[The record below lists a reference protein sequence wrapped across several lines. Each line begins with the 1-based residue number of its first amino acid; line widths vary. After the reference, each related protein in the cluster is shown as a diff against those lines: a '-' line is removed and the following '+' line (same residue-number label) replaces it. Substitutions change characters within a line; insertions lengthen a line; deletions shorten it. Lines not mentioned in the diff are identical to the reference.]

1 MSRGL
6 TRGYDPSLVYNGLP
20 DPWFDGLTVGA
31 TPPTTYRFAGGGGAW
46 TNTVVE
52 KGMTADGL
60 PYAVIRGQNTPTNTN
75 LIYFS
80 VGGAAAT
87 TGVPAVLGDTVS
99 GWLRAAVLASS
110 GLPVASIALN
120 EATATFLT
128 GTFTTIEPTVLI
140 SRDYEVTATRTLT
153 NASATQAVWAIR
165 FGSGTVGVPV
175 DATVRV
181 VFPVLHQGATPLTAT
196 VPVGALAE
204 RRHGVPTYGLTGAL
218 AATFDETVV
227 RSLAVALDFPS
238 GVARWNSSPM
248 DITIGGETF
257 FGVGALGTI
266 SAAEEGIE
274 LRSYGMS
281 VGITGIPRDAVA
293 LALGQAYQGRAGTVW
308 EVILDRDTWRP
319 VADPIVIFRGRMD
332 QMDIT
337 LGKMA
342 EVSVKLE
349 NRLTDWERPKIVR
362 YTDADQRK
370 RDPND
375 GSFRFLPATTEKEI
389 IWPARSFWTGRQ

>member
-6 TRGYDPSLVYNGLP
+6 TV
-20 DPWFDGLTVGA
+20 
-31 TPPTTYRFAGGGGAW
+31 
-46 TNTVVE
+46 
-52 KGMTADGL
+52 
-60 PYAVIRGQNTPTNTN
+60 
-75 LIYFS
+75 
-80 VGGAAAT
+80 AAQ
-87 TGVPAVLGDTVS
+87 
-99 GWLRAAVLASS
+99 AAVSA
-110 GLPVASIALN
+110 
-120 EATATFLT
+120 ETA
-128 GTFTTIEPTVLI
+128 
-140 SRDYEVTATRTLT
+140 
-153 NASATQAVWAIR
+153 
-165 FGSGTVGVPV
+165 
-175 DATVRV
+175 
-181 VFPVLHQGATPLTAT
+181 
-196 VPVGALAE
+196 
-204 RRHGVPTYGLTGAL
+204 
-218 AATFDETVV
+218 V
-227 RSLAVALDFPS
+227 RSIAVALDFPS

-389 IWPARSFWTGRQ
+389 IWPARSFWKNYQG

>member
-6 TRGYDPSLVYNGLP
+6 TV
-20 DPWFDGLTVGA
+20 
-31 TPPTTYRFAGGGGAW
+31 
-46 TNTVVE
+46 
-52 KGMTADGL
+52 
-60 PYAVIRGQNTPTNTN
+60 
-75 LIYFS
+75 
-80 VGGAAAT
+80 AAQ
-87 TGVPAVLGDTVS
+87 
-99 GWLRAAVLASS
+99 AAVSA
-110 GLPVASIALN
+110 
-120 EATATFLT
+120 ETA
-128 GTFTTIEPTVLI
+128 
-140 SRDYEVTATRTLT
+140 
-153 NASATQAVWAIR
+153 
-165 FGSGTVGVPV
+165 
-175 DATVRV
+175 
-181 VFPVLHQGATPLTAT
+181 
-196 VPVGALAE
+196 
-204 RRHGVPTYGLTGAL
+204 
-218 AATFDETVV
+218 V
-227 RSLAVALDFPS
+227 RSIAVALDFPS
-238 GVARWNSSPM
+238 GVARWNSSPA
-248 DITIGGETF
+248 DIVIGGETF
-257 FGVGALGTI
+257 VGVGVLGTI

-281 VGITGIPRDAVA
+281 VGISGIPRDAVA